1 MADGRVVL
9 YEEKTR
15 GGSWIV
21 DAEVNPNGGISIC
34 SGDGSA
40 EWYAIIDQSAKLALR
55 ESLRAHLHISSPTGP
70 NIDDEIL
77 ELLVR
82 AFSTGSLFGRGPYR
96 DIRRFLDKNDI
107 PWRSDFWGSL

>member
-1 MADGRVVL
+1 ML
-9 YEEKTR
+9 YEDKTR

-21 DAEVNPNGGISIC
+21 DAAVNSDGGISIC

-55 ESLRAHLHISSPTGP
+55 EALRGHLHISSPHGP
-70 NIDDEIL
+70 YIDDEIL

-82 AFSTGSLFGRGPYR
+82 AFSRASWFGGGPYR
-96 DIRRFLDKNDI
+96 EIRRFLDKNDI